1 MSICTSQIL
10 SKNEEGYDILRR
22 ASALLTAK
30 SPNGYTYRVSECY
43 MDYGAGLMWT
53 TILCN
58 GGNWGGFQALNPR
71 EWDEL
76 IFFGKDLDEF
86 AKEHFADKWCADHK

>member
-10 SKNEEGYDILRR
+10 NKNEEGYDILRR

-30 SPNGYTYRVSECY
+30 SPCGYTYYVGETY
-43 MDYGAGLMWT
+43 MDYGAGIRWT
-53 TILCN
+53 TILCD
-58 GGNWGGFQALNPR
+58 GGKWGGFQALNPR
-71 EWDEL
+71 EWEEL
-76 IFFGKDLDEF
+76 VFFGKDLDEF

>member
-10 SKNEEGYDILRR
+10 NKNEEGYDILRR
-22 ASALLTAK
+22 AAALLTAK
-30 SPNGYTYRVSECY
+30 SPKGYTYYVGETY
-43 MDYGAGLMWT
+43 MDYGAGISWT

-58 GGNWGGFQALNPR
+58 GGEWGGFQALNPR
-71 EWDEL
+71 EWEEL

-86 AKEHFADKWCADHK
+86 AKEFFADKWCPDHK